1 MGSRYWGRSGA
12 ILVLPIG
19 LQPPD
24 VLQISLYNMNN
35 MYDVLYMLYKGI
47 FQMLQYIM

>member
-1 MGSRYWGRSGA
+1 MGNGYWGISGA
-12 ILVLPIG
+12 ILVLSIG

-35 MYDVLYMLYKGI
+35 MYHILYMLHKEI